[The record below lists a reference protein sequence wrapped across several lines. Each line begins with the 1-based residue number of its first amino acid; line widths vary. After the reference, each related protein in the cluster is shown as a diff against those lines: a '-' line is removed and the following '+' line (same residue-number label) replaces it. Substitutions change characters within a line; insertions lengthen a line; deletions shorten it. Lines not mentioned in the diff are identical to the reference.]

1 MISFPQVLFPMRSL
15 LILLAAT
22 TASAQFV
29 SSVAIPKGPNPPVV
43 FLNGYQAD
51 CRGSSFPGT
60 FGAYDRVLQTQ
71 NRVTLFF
78 DNCAFTTGT
87 KPSIEELGNTFALY
101 LGSLRYTDNT
111 PVPVV
116 DIIAHSMGGL
126 IVRSYL
132 EGKQLDGTYTPPLT
146 PPVRKIIFLATP
158 HFGTPISLGFSFDK
172 QLEELAE
179 GSIFLFDLNT
189 WNQGTDDLRG
199 LDVLAIAGEAGTA
212 TPGLPAFDDGI
223 VPLSSASLGFARP
236 EDRTRI
242 LPVCHTGP
250 GVITA
255 AGLCP
260 AGTPGIAAVN
270 GIGDIPARIVVSFLG
285 DGPEYK
291 QLGKPTS
298 EDTYLFNTG
307 GVYLRAKSA
316 SGQDLPITKATAS
329 GGPLKISAAGVAYSE
344 YFPFPTELFTLTA
357 GAKDL
362 TQTVRLNTGTFT
374 TRILKDGPQIAR
386 VLPSAANIT
395 PLAVGANSYISI
407 YGTGLD
413 RAQVTTGTIALTVL
427 ATSPNQVN
435 AVLVSDPAKLV
446 IPITVTTPNGSDTI
460 NVFTPPNVPALFT
473 QNATGAGPASALNAV
488 SNVLITPNAPIHAGE
503 YVSLYLTGLTFPPLV
518 AGPGPNVSVTVSG
531 RACPIQFAGVAP
543 GYTALDQINCQ
554 VPGGISSTVAPVVVT
569 VDGRTSN
576 TVTLAVLQ

>member
-1 MISFPQVLFPMRSL
+1 MRFL
-15 LILLAAT
+15 LLLLTAT
-22 TASAQFV
+22 TAGAQLV

-60 FGAYDRVLQTQ
+60 FGVYDQVLQSQ
-71 NRVTLFF
+71 NRVSLFF
-78 DNCAFTTGT
+78 DNCAFTSGA

-101 LGSLRYTDNT
+101 LGSLKYADGT
-111 PVPVV
+111 PVPAV

-132 EGKQLDGTYTPPLT
+132 EGKQLDGTYTPPPT

-158 HFGTPISLGFSFDK
+158 NFGTPIPLGFSFDK

-179 GSIFLFDLNT
+179 GSAFLFDLNT
-189 WNQGTDDLRG
+189 WNQGTDDLRA
-199 LDVLAIAGEAGTA
+199 LSVLAIAGEGGTA
-212 TPGLPAFDDGI
+212 TPGLQAFDDGI
-223 VPLSSASLGFARP
+223 VPLTSASLDFARP
-236 EDRTRI
+236 GDLTRI

-260 AGTPGIAAVN
+260 AGRPGVAAVN
-270 GIGDIPARIVVSFLG
+270 GIGDISARIVVSFLG

-291 QLGKPTS
+291 QLGKATS
-298 EDTYLFNTG
+298 EDIYLFNTG

-316 SGQDLPITKATAS
+316 SGQYIPITKGTAS
-329 GGPLKISAAGVAYSE
+329 GGSLRISAAGIAYSE
-344 YFPFPTELFTLTA
+344 YFPFPTELFTVTA
-357 GAKDL
+357 GANDL
-362 TQTVRLNTGTFT
+362 TQTLRLNVGTYT

-386 VLPSAANIT
+386 VLPSAANVM

-413 RAQVTTGTIALTVL
+413 GAKVSSSGTPLTVL
-427 ATSPNQVN
+427 ATSPGQVN
-435 AVLVSDPAKLV
+435 AVLALNPAKTV
-446 IPITVTTPNGSDTI
+446 TPITVTTLTGSDTI

-473 QNATGAGPASALNAV
+473 QNATGAGQASALNAV
-488 SNVLITPNAPIHAGE
+488 TNALVTTDAPLHSGD
-503 YVSLYLTGLTFPPLV
+503 YVSLYLTGLTFAASRP
-518 AGPGPNVSVTVSG
+518 APNVSVTVAG
-531 RACPIQFAGVAP
+531 RNCPIQFAGVAP
-543 GYTALDQINCQ
+543 SYVALDQINCQ
-554 VPGGISSTVAPVVVT
+554 IPGGISTTGAPVIVT

-576 TVTLAVLQ
+576 TATLAIVQ

>member
-1 MISFPQVLFPMRSL
+1 MRFL
-15 LILLAAT
+15 LLLLTAT
-22 TASAQFV
+22 TAGAQLV

-60 FGAYDRVLQTQ
+60 FGVYDQVLQSQ
-71 NRVTLFF
+71 NRVSLFF
-78 DNCAFTTGT
+78 DNCAFTSGA

-101 LGSLRYTDNT
+101 LGSLKYADGT
-111 PVPVV
+111 PVPAV

-132 EGKQLDGTYTPPLT
+132 EGKQLDGTYTPPPT

-158 HFGTPISLGFSFDK
+158 NFGTPIPLGFSFDK

-179 GSIFLFDLNT
+179 GSAFLFDLNT
-189 WNQGTDDLRG
+189 WNQGTDDLRA
-199 LDVLAIAGEAGTA
+199 LSVLAIAGEGGTA
-212 TPGLPAFDDGI
+212 TPGLQAFDDGI
-223 VPLSSASLGFARP
+223 VPLTSASLDFARP
-236 EDRTRI
+236 GDLTRI

-260 AGTPGIAAVN
+260 AGRPGVAAVN
-270 GIGDIPARIVVSFLG
+270 GIGDISARIVVSFLG

-291 QLGKPTS
+291 QLGKATS
-298 EDTYLFNTG
+298 EDIYLFNTG

-316 SGQDLPITKATAS
+316 SGQYIPITKGTAS
-329 GGPLKISAAGVAYSE
+329 GGSLRISAAGIAYSE
-344 YFPFPTELFTLTA
+344 YFPFPTELFTVTA
-357 GAKDL
+357 GANDL
-362 TQTVRLNTGTFT
+362 TQTLRLNVGTYT

-386 VLPSAANIT
+386 VLPSAANVM

-413 RAQVTTGTIALTVL
+413 GAKVSSSGTPLTVL
-427 ATSPNQVN
+427 ATSPGQVN
-435 AVLVSDPAKLV
+435 AVLALNPAKTV
-446 IPITVTTPNGSDTI
+446 TPITVTTLTGSDTI

-473 QNATGAGPASALNAV
+473 QNATGAGQASALNAV
-488 SNVLITPNAPIHAGE
+488 TNALVTTDAPLHSGD
-503 YVSLYLTGLTFPPLV
+503 YVSLYLTGLTFAASRP
-518 AGPGPNVSVTVSG
+518 APNVSVTVAG
-531 RACPIQFAGVAP
+531 RNCPIQFAGVAP
-543 GYTALDQINCQ
+543 GYVALDQINCQ
-554 VPGGISSTVAPVVVT
+554 IPGGISTTGAPVIVT

-576 TVTLAVLQ
+576 TATLAIVQ